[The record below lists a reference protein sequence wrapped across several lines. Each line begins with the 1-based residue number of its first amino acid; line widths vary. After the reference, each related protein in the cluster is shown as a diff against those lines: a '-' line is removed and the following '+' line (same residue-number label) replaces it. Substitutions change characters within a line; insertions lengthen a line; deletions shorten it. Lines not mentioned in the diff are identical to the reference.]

1 MSRAKQQAINEI
13 AVGLKEAM
21 QEVLSTRSVEG
32 RLRRALEL
40 IAHGYPV
47 PKSLARATL
56 RDINKPFTRL
66 SGNDN

>member
-1 MSRAKQQAINEI
+1 MKQAREQTCHNVTI
-13 AVGLKEAM
+13 GLKDAM
-21 QEVLSTRSVEG
+21 HEVLSTRSVEG

-40 IAHGYPV
+40 ISNGYPV

-56 RDINKPFTRL
+56 RDINKPLARQ